1 MANQN
6 PQPEIYTTTHS
17 FASGATP
24 GTRDTQTVFTNQNSS
39 EEVRIYSLS
48 VNTYNSG
55 NGQSLSGA
63 DDDFAV
69 RIKIGNSYVPSQ
81 EFDLGVIHQRDERML
96 TFSTPL
102 LVLFQQPISVEVSWK
117 GGTDDSNTANAIN
130 VKVSLHA
137 ELSLAHL
144 RRGE

>member
-69 RIKIGNSYVPSQ
+69 RIKIGN
-81 EFDLGVIHQRDERML
+81 
-96 TFSTPL
+96 L
-102 LVLFQQPISVEVSWK
+102 LCSISR
-117 GGTDDSNTANAIN
+117 I
-130 VKVSLHA
+130 
-137 ELSLAHL
+137 
-144 RRGE
+144 